1 MNANKVT
8 PENLVAAVNFE
19 ILTIINRHSASRNAP
34 KVGLLRPASLNNVSY

>member
-19 ILTIINRHSASRNAP
+19 ILTIINGHSASRNAAESRP
-34 KVGLLRPASLNNVSY
+34 FETGLAK